1 MYAVECLW
9 ASFLRPINRCNE
21 HGHWIRRVNFLWRKG
36 AGVLVAGGFLV
47 SLLQPV
53 FAQQP
58 SLPGPIQPQ
67 PSPPVQAPP
76 LPEEPA
82 EITITPPGIAAP
94 PGAEQVSVTLQDF
107 AIEGA
112 TVYTKKELEAVYQ
125 EDLGKKVLLARIFE
139 IAERIQDKYRED
151 GYLLTRVIVPPQT
164 VEDGVFRTQ
173 VIEGFVD
180 EVQVEGEVGP
190 VRERI
195 KAYLAKVTE
204 IRPARKQDLE
214 RYLLLVN
221 DLPGVRAFGVLRPGV
236 GELGASQLVVE
247 VQRKPF
253 DGYVLANNRGSEF
266 TGPERAVLTV
276 RENAGTQF
284 GEQVEA
290 LFLSTLASDEQ
301 FFGQLAYTQ
310 ALGAEGLRLRL
321 AASYSPTEPGFTLE
335 QLQLD
340 VETEVLST
348 EVSVSYP
355 LVRSRAKNLFL
366 NFGFQTIDSEVEI
379 SGERLNRDR
388 LRVLFA
394 GASFDFEDPLGGR
407 SLVSLGI
414 RQGLEALGASEEG
427 EENLSREGGIP
438 DFTSLNAQTS
448 RYQPLGDRFGV
459 YLAARGQFSFNTLLS
474 VEEFRVGGEQF
485 GRGYDPSEIL
495 GDHGLGLTAEA
506 QYNQPTPFEI
516 LPTVQWYAFYDYG
529 VVWNRDLRDAGDSRD
544 SLASTGVG
552 VRTQI
557 LKHWFVDLEMAN
569 PLTRTPISE
578 GDKDPRFFFQVLAR
592 F

>member
-1 MYAVECLW
+1 MYAVEYWGALFLCLTERCDRHGDW
-9 ASFLRPINRCNE
+9 IGALR
-21 HGHWIRRVNFLWRKG
+21 FLWQQG
-36 AGVLVAGGFLV
+36 IGVLMAGW
-47 SLLQPV
+47 LLAHLPQSV
-53 FAQQP
+53 FAQQQP
-58 SLPGPIQPQ
+58 LPGPIQPQ

-76 LPEEPA
+76 PPEEPA

-94 PGAEQVSVTLQDF
+94 PGAEQISVVLREIIF
-107 AIEGA
+107 EGA
-112 TVYTKKELEAVYQ
+112 TVYTQEELEAVYQ
-125 EDLGKKVLLARIFE
+125 EDLGKKILLTRIFE
-139 IAERIQDKYRED
+139 IAEQIQDKYREE

-164 VEDGVFRTQ
+164 VEEGVFRIQ

-180 EVQVEGEVGP
+180 EVQVEGEVGS

-204 IRPARKQDLE
+204 IRPVRKQDLE

-266 TGPERAVLTV
+266 TGPERALLTV
-276 RENAGTQF
+276 RENAGTRF

-310 ALGAEGLRLRL
+310 ALGDEGLRFRL
-321 AASYSPTEPGFTLE
+321 AASYSPTEPDFTLARFE
-335 QLQLD
+335 
-340 VETEVLST
+340 VETEILST
-348 EVSVSYP
+348 EVSMSYP
-355 LVRSRAKNLFL
+355 LIRSRAKNLYL
-366 NFGFQTIDSEVEI
+366 NFGFQTIDSEVEF

-394 GASFDFEDPLGGR
+394 GAAFDFEDPLKGR

-414 RQGLEALGASEEG
+414 RQGLDALGASEEG
-427 EENLSREGGIP
+427 EENLSREGGLP
-438 DFTSLNAQTS
+438 DFTSLNAQAS

-516 LPTVQWYAFYDYG
+516 LPNVQWYAFYDYG
-529 VVWNRDLRDAGDSRD
+529 VVWNRDLGDAGDSRD